1 MDDNIKKSYDRI
13 TERYHNALRALVDS
27 EKSDQ
32 AMNHDH
38 NETLLLMMQK
48 YLDEGWG
55 STMEQLMIKPLIVAI
70 RDKIEL
76 EVDNKFLQQQV
87 RTLKEDLKEAM
98 PVIKALNN
106 KIRALEGKTDN
117 IFSMESVNKVLKDDA
132 NNWFNEMN
140 EIDERIKEFK
150 RVEETEPCCTS
161 CGVPYVK
168 HMGIIG
174 VCADNAA
181 LREDL
186 KDSLEAHD
194 EMRQEI
200 TTQRIEIE
208 RLSAAVVKL
217 SQSSLPENVE
227 ISILRKERDAARR
240 LACEYYTM
248 EGSSSAGSEA
258 YCKHYSTIEAKT
270 RGWDCFKEKEAQQ
283 AMNNIAKLDED
294 LGL

>member
-117 IFSMESVNKVLKDDA
+117 ILSIESVNKVLKDDA
-132 NNWFNEMN
+132 NNWFDEMN
-140 EIDERIKEFK
+140 EADERIKEFK

-174 VCADNAA
+174 VCAEKQHLLKLLKSIVEERQQNAM
-181 LREDL
+181 E
-186 KDSLEAHD
+186 E
-194 EMRQEI
+194 
-200 TTQRIEIE
+200 
-208 RLSAAVVKL
+208 LS
-217 SQSSLPENVE
+217 
-227 ISILRKERDAARR
+227 
-240 LACEYYTM
+240 
-248 EGSSSAGSEA
+248 
-258 YCKHYSTIEAKT
+258 
-270 RGWDCFKEKEAQQ
+270 
-283 AMNNIAKLDED
+283 KLDED

>member
-76 EVDNKFLQQQV
+76 EADNKFLQQQV

-106 KIRALEGKTDN
+106 KIRALEGKPDN
-117 IFSMESVNKVLKDDA
+117 ILSIDTVNKVLKDDA
-132 NNWFNEMN
+132 NNWFDEMN
-140 EIDERIKEFK
+140 EVDERIKELK
-150 RVEETEPCCTS
+150 RVGETEPKCAS
-161 CGVPYVK
+161 CGVPWAD
-168 HMGIIG
+168 HMGIMG
-174 VCADNAA
+174 VCLNNKA
-181 LREDL
+181 LKEDL

-194 EMRQEI
+194 EMRLEI
-200 TTQRIEIE
+200 AQLI
-208 RLSAAVVKL
+208 
-217 SQSSLPENVE
+217 
-227 ISILRKERDAARR
+227 KERDEARR
-240 LACEYYTM
+240 ELCNRCYGQLNKRGA
-248 EGSSSAGSEA
+248 ANL
-258 YCKHYSTIEAKT
+258 
-270 RGWDCFKEKEAQQ
+270 RGWDCYDEKETP
-283 AMNNIAKLDED
+283 
-294 LGL
+294 